1 MPEDGPYESVGFS
14 DPNAAG
20 WLAQSTGFAVDVDL
34 DGDGIADTSRDE
46 FNVNGNDDNI
56 DDDDID
62 FDLLNVLI
70 TYSTI

>member
-1 MPEDGPYESVGFS
+1 MSILFPSIGPRDSSSSSYSIFTDNSCAV
-14 DPNAAG
+14 
-20 WLAQSTGFAVDVDL
+20 STNDDDV
-34 DGDGIADTSRDE
+34 
-46 FNVNGNDDNI
+46 NVNGNDDNI